1 DLVSYII
8 EENKRRKKRRIVL
21 TELYFEFLLGFAY
34 LSDQRRPRELGCF
47 SDDECRQYIRK
58 YLLKKIYDAS
68 LVARRHVN
76 DTLACGDAI
85 LCMLGD
91 MKTSFNDALKST
103 EPLPMPQVTP
113 PAEILVALQ
122 MIPDLDRC
130 DMLKSY
136 GKLIL
141 NERLFQALM
150 ELPMDMRKEWL
161 LMLNEKNSN

>member
-1 DLVSYII
+1 
-8 EENKRRKKRRIVL
+8 
-21 TELYFEFLLGFAY
+21 
-34 LSDQRRPRELGCF
+34 
-47 SDDECRQYIRK
+47 
-58 YLLKKIYDAS
+58 
-68 LVARRHVN
+68 
-76 DTLACGDAI
+76 
-85 LCMLGD
+85 MLGD

-103 EPLPMPQVTP
+103 EPLPMPQVT

-150 ELPMDMRKEWL
+150 ELSMDMRKEWL
-161 LMLNEKNSN
+161 LMLNEKISN

>member
-1 DLVSYII
+1 
-8 EENKRRKKRRIVL
+8 
-21 TELYFEFLLGFAY
+21 
-34 LSDQRRPRELGCF
+34 
-47 SDDECRQYIRK
+47 
-58 YLLKKIYDAS
+58 
-68 LVARRHVN
+68 
-76 DTLACGDAI
+76 
-85 LCMLGD
+85 MLGD

-103 EPLPMPQVTP
+103 EPLPMPQVT

-161 LMLNEKNSN
+161 LMLNEKISN

>member
-1 DLVSYII
+1 
-8 EENKRRKKRRIVL
+8 
-21 TELYFEFLLGFAY
+21 
-34 LSDQRRPRELGCF
+34 
-47 SDDECRQYIRK
+47 
-58 YLLKKIYDAS
+58 
-68 LVARRHVN
+68 
-76 DTLACGDAI
+76 
-85 LCMLGD
+85 MLGD

-113 PAEILVALQ
+113 AEILAALQ

-141 NERLFQALM
+141 NECLFQALM

>member
-1 DLVSYII
+1 MYVMQG
-8 EENKRRKKRRIVL
+8 NKAAACYKTKVVKNWDAIC
-21 TELYFEFLLGFAY
+21 T
-34 LSDQRRPRELGCF
+34 
-47 SDDECRQYIRK
+47 
-58 YLLKKIYDAS
+58 IYSTDHANGQGARTGAEDAQDSPEQDADAS
-68 LVARRHVN
+68 LDLPPKRQR
-76 DTLACGDAI
+76 TGDAI

-161 LMLNEKNSN
+161 LMLNAKNSN

>member
-1 DLVSYII
+1 
-8 EENKRRKKRRIVL
+8 
-21 TELYFEFLLGFAY
+21 
-34 LSDQRRPRELGCF
+34 
-47 SDDECRQYIRK
+47 
-58 YLLKKIYDAS
+58 
-68 LVARRHVN
+68 
-76 DTLACGDAI
+76 
-85 LCMLGD
+85 MLGD

-113 PAEILVALQ
+113 AEILVALQ
-122 MIPDLDRC
+122 MILDLDRC